1 MAQSLMAT
9 CWVCRKKVE
18 REENYC
24 YGCGKVICENAR
36 HWNFNRGFHD
46 KEAHGQRWAV
56 KRKKK

>member
-1 MAQSLMAT
+1 MAGTRMAG

-24 YGCGKVICENAR
+24 YGCGKVICEDKR
-36 HWNFNRGFHD
+36 HWRFTDGFHH
-46 KEAHGQRWAV
+46 ASVHGERWAV